1 MYQTKLMSVISSFT
15 VAAAGAF
22 AFSAPNVFA
31 DFTSTSSIEDNEVNA
46 GTVDVN
52 LVDANGVE
60 QLLPIFTINNAMP
73 YMSAQTQTLRIKN
86 EGSLPAAIE
95 LTATNLISSSAN
107 LDDVLRIV
115 VKDANNQVLYT
126 GKISELSIQ
135 VGNLAAGTQLN
146 WSVAIDWP
154 DSPTVDDNLYQ
165 AAALA
170 FEFNV
175 TASNLVA

>member
-1 MYQTKLMSVISSFT
+1 MYQTKLLSVVSSFT

-60 QLLPIFTINNAMP
+60 QSLPLFTINNAMP
-73 YMSAQTQTLRIKN
+73 HMTAQSQALRIKN
-86 EGSLPAAIE
+86 EGTLPAAIE
-95 LTATNLISSSAN
+95 LTTTNLVSSSSS

-115 VKDANNQVLYT
+115 VRDAANQVLYT
-126 GKISELSIQ
+126 GKISELSI
-135 VGNLAAGTQLN
+135 VIGNLAAGSQLN
-146 WSVAIDWP
+146 WTVAIDWP
-154 DSPTVDDNLYQ
+154 DLTSVDDNLYQ